1 MIMRYKNKGR
11 CIVHKFDIKPLK
23 SFTANMYNFIPILQ
37 EKNDPNLSARD
48 FSNWS
53 RINEN
58 NRYTAKQIKR
68 FYQVLK
74 LSSACTW
81 QSQCKNFMC
90 INLKCHGWEDCKAC
104 CIYVILLHALYVVLL
119 SFFIRMFELLCK
131 KG

>member
-1 MIMRYKNKGR
+1 MRYKNKGR

-68 FYQVLK
+68 FY
-74 LSSACTW
+74 
-81 QSQCKNFMC
+81 
-90 INLKCHGWEDCKAC
+90 
-104 CIYVILLHALYVVLL
+104 
-119 SFFIRMFELLCK
+119 
-131 KG
+131 

>member
-1 MIMRYKNKGR
+1 MIIRYKNKGR

-23 SFTANMYNFIPILQ
+23 SFTANMYNFIPLLQ
-37 EKNDPNLSARD
+37 EKKNDPNLSARD

-58 NRYTAKQIKR
+58 NRYTAKQINV

-74 LSSACTW
+74 LSSACTR

-104 CIYVILLHALYVVLL
+104 CILVILLHALYVVLL
-119 SFFIRMFELLCK
+119 YFIRLFEIVCK
-131 KG
+131 I